1 MDKKTGTIITIVV
14 AVLTLCCSV
23 TCCGFGIYTIVD
35 EGYTLGI
42 DSPYAV
48 GIPGICLAILAWIVP
63 VLLWVFLVRNKEDGA
78 EGGSE
83 EPAATV
89 IDA

>member
-23 TCCGFGIYTIVD
+23 TCCGLGLYTIVD
-35 EGYTLGI
+35 EGYAFGVEA
-42 DSPYAV
+42 SPYAV

-63 VLLWVFLVRNKEDGA
+63 VLLWVFLVRNKEDDA
-78 EGGSE
+78 E
-83 EPAATV
+83 EPTATIV
-89 IDA
+89 DA